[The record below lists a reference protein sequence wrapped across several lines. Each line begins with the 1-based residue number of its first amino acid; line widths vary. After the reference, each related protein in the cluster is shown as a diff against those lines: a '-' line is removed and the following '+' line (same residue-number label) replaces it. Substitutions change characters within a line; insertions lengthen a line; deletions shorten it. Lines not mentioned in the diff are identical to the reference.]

1 MYSGYE
7 KGTCV
12 EEDLVISIIKVQIV
26 ILVRNGKES
35 RMRKREKVWPQN
47 ASGQPHWKQNNR
59 LCATPAVWT
68 ILPEGRE
75 TKWK

>member
-1 MYSGYE
+1 MYFCYVTAYNSQLTLYCYLTVTLDTLVYTGYE

-12 EEDLVISIIKVQIV
+12 EEDLVISIIKVQTV

-47 ASGQPHWKQNNR
+47 ASGQPH
-59 LCATPAVWT
+59 
-68 ILPEGRE
+68 
-75 TKWK
+75 